1 MCLAV
6 PVQIKKLCSDREAI
20 VEISG
25 ITKRISLALIDDAA
39 VGDYV
44 ILHVGFALKKIDP
57 EEARKTLRLFA
68 DALPEALS

>member
-6 PVQIKKLCSDREAI
+6 PVQIKKLCPDREAI

-44 ILHVGFALKKIDP
+44 ILHVGFALRKIDP

-68 DALPEALS
+68 DALPEVLS